1 MPKAEQINAH
11 AFDDFGCELQWVA
24 LKEGF
29 DIDKYYGFA
38 AQVPWPVARNH
49 LKRWCIGTCFNW
61 WCLHVLNLVIYYSST
76 FKVCRKGQF
85 KLNVIRFTALDLRHP
100 ETRSLQSI
108 GLQEHSKYIKV
119 LS

>member
-1 MPKAEQINAH
+1 MNIYIYIYLMPKAEQINAH

-49 LKRWCIGTCFNW
+49 LKR
-61 WCLHVLNLVIYYSST
+61 
-76 FKVCRKGQF
+76 
-85 KLNVIRFTALDLRHP
+85 
-100 ETRSLQSI
+100 
-108 GLQEHSKYIKV
+108 
-119 LS
+119 